1 MEARQ
6 PAPAS
11 LHARKRQKARAA
23 IIAAAYDLFAERGF
37 DAVTVT
43 EIAERAE
50 VGRTTFF
57 RYFGDK
63 QEVLFGD
70 DAGTVEAVT
79 ARLRETAA
87 RAAPIGDSLGTALAC
102 VRAAV
107 VPDPA
112 EWTGDPARAA
122 LLDRLLRQ
130 NPDLK
135 ARHLLKQHLQA
146 EHLVT
151 ALTDSGATRPT
162 AVLATQVMIACLHT
176 AMEVAED
183 PGEFPAAVDR
193 ALRQVGVLR
202 GTPED

>member
-1 MEARQ
+1 MESSQ

-23 IIAAAYDLFAERGF
+23 IVAAAYDLFAERGF

-63 QEVLFGD
+63 QEVLFSE
-70 DAGTVEAVT
+70 DAGLVEAIAGRLREAAAAAAPVGDSLDTAMACIREAVT
-79 ARLRETAA
+79 A
-87 RAAPIGDSLGTALAC
+87 G
-102 VRAAV
+102 
-107 VPDPA
+107 PA
-112 EWTGDPARAA
+112 GWTGDPARAA
-122 LLDRLLRQ
+122 VLDRLLRQ

-151 ALTDSGATRPT
+151 ALTECGATRPT

-176 AMEVAED
+176 AMEVAEGPAD
-183 PGEFPAAVDR
+183 FPAAMDR
-193 ALRQVGVLR
+193 ALRQLGALR
-202 GTPED
+202 DERDA